1 MALTK
6 LSMREARARLTQL
19 SEELGEDAEAAAVVT
34 RNNEPT
40 LAIMR
45 FSTFIRLLQQLDSL
59 QESLEIL
66 SDPQTMAAIRASE
79 EDIKAGRLTSWEDY
93 KQERGLE

>member
-19 SEELGEDAEAAAVVT
+19 PEELGEDEEAAAVVT

-93 KQERGLE
+93 KRERGIE

>member
-1 MALTK
+1 MSLTK
-6 LSMREARARLTQL
+6 LSMREARTRLTQL
-19 SEELGEDAEAAAVVT
+19 PEELGDDDQAAAVVT

-45 FSTFIRLLQQLDSL
+45 FSTFIHLLQQLESL

-66 SDPQTMAAIRASE
+66 SDPQAMEAIHASE

-93 KQERGLE
+93 KRERGIE